1 MKKVRLIYNPR
12 AGMGITSVAMSLD
25 RIATLYASRGFE
37 LEQCKIDFSVP
48 ASTLVEGLNEECYDH
63 LLIAGGD
70 GTVNYVVNAMFAAGI
85 DLPIGVIPAGTAN
98 DFVSA
103 IGIHGGVVEACRQ
116 ILDCKPRLTDV
127 GVANGRYF
135 VNVFSFGVFTNV
147 SQHTPTHLKNVIGK
161 AAYVVGGAV
170 DFVTMHQIPLE
181 IRSDGGDWDGNA
193 LIALAFN
200 GRTAGNFPLAR
211 MAEVDDGMLDVLVL
225 KAGAVPAL
233 TAVPTFLQCIIG
245 ANNTLPRDVLHFRC
259 SRMTISSTRDEH
271 TDVDGQPGPSL
282 PVELECR
289 AGALL
294 VLRP

>member
-1 MKKVRLIYNPR
+1 MYRGELDMILYHGSNVVVKEPQIIKSKRL
-12 AGMGITSVAMSLD
+12 LD
-25 RIATLYASRGFE
+25 F
-37 LEQCKIDFSVP
+37 
-48 ASTLVEGLNEECYDH
+48 
-63 LLIAGGD
+63 
-70 GTVNYVVNAMFAAGI
+70 
-85 DLPIGVIPAGTAN
+85 GTAFYLTS
-98 DFVSA
+98 DFEQAKKWAVRTAARRAEGVPTISVFS
-103 IGIHGGVVEACRQ
+103 INENEIEKLHSLHGGVVEACRQ

-147 SQHTPTHLKNVIGK
+147 SQHTPTHLKNLIGK

-170 DFVTMHQIPLE
+170 DFVTMHTIPLE
-181 IRSDGGDWDGNA
+181 IRSDDGDWDGNA

-211 MAEVDDGMLDVLVL
+211 MAEVDDGMLDVLIL

-271 TDVDGQPGPSL
+271 TDIDGQPGPAL

-289 AGALL
+289 AGALR